1 MRKLNEF
8 PAMSQDLRDAYNIL
22 KAAMERGEITPASP
36 TPKPD
41 YSSMPLEEFERL
53 QREQQQKELN
63 AVVRYGS

>member
-22 KAAMERGEITPASP
+22 KAAIERGETTPAAP

-53 QREQQQKELN
+53 LREQQQKELN
-63 AVVRYGS
+63 AVVSYSS